1 MAEYDVDLD
10 RVEEAVAHRAAVHY
24 PRTAVSDLLEGIVEF
39 FGKYSSLIWIALML
53 LVVGNVI
60 LRYILGTNFVALE
73 ELQWH
78 LFAVGFMLAL
88 SYCIVHDGHV
98 RVDVAAEHLSPNT
111 RALIEILGLGL
122 FLIPFSVLILIYA
135 WPFVERAWTIG
146 EISAAPGGLPMRW
159 LIKSVI
165 LLAFTLMIL
174 AATARLIRALS
185 FLCGWP
191 KARPD
196 VADDT
201 QQ

>member
-1 MAEYDVDLD
+1 
-10 RVEEAVAHRAAVHY
+10 
-24 PRTAVSDLLEGIVEF
+24 
-39 FGKYSSLIWIALML
+39 
-53 LVVGNVI
+53 
-60 LRYILGTNFVALE
+60 
-73 ELQWH
+73 
-78 LFAVGFMLAL
+78 
-88 SYCIVHDGHV
+88 
-98 RVDVAAEHLSPNT
+98 
-111 RALIEILGLGL
+111 
-122 FLIPFSVLILIYA
+122 
-135 WPFVERAWTIG
+135 
-146 EISAAPGGLPMRW
+146 MRW